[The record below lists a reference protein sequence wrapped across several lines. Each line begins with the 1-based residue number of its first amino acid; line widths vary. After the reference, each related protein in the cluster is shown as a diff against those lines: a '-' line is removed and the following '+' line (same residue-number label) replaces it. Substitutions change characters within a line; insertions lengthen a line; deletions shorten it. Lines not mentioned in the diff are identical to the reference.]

1 MPDVSLE
8 RLLIMARRKTVSYEG
23 WWRSVNWSVSSHIAA
38 GGRALRQPALSVKP
52 RGAGVPRVVA
62 GLGSWPV
69 CRSQSQERA
78 GQTCSAR
85 LRCCCLNPNITE
97 RLFGNYQMSCSGSPQ
112 ETRWH
117 SQHRPCSKP
126 GMGKREGTSM
136 SRGRWPSPVMWRQG
150 PSPAF
155 SLMAAPKEGTV
166 FPLL

>member
-1 MPDVSLE
+1 M
-8 RLLIMARRKTVSYEG
+8 RG

-38 GGRALRQPALSVKP
+38 GGRALRQPVLSVKP

-97 RLFGNYQMSCSGSPQ
+97 RLFGNYQ
-112 ETRWH
+112 
-117 SQHRPCSKP
+117 
-126 GMGKREGTSM
+126 
-136 SRGRWPSPVMWRQG
+136 SPVMG
-150 PSPAF
+150 PHRKHVDTASTVPVPNPGWERGRGRACLGAADPALWCGGKDPVPRSASWQPPRKVQYSHF
-155 SLMAAPKEGTV
+155 YKRRDWI
-166 FPLL
+166 